1 LIRALEKSRPPTSG
15 SLDTVAGLVPELVA
29 RFGGQHLYN
38 WKMSFGSKSNLRF
51 RRVNF
56 KV

>member
-1 LIRALEKSRPPTSG
+1 MEFEATDQRFAGGDPGPRA
-15 SLDTVAGLVPELVA
+15 ELVA
-29 RFGGQHLYN
+29 RFGGQHLYSR
-38 WKMSFGSKSNLRF
+38 KMSFGSKSNLRF